1 MNTDRYIEA
10 FSTKSDELLF
20 TQSLEDD
27 IFVFINILELSNHV
41 RIYLNDSLETNKLF
55 NDKRIIL
62 KLNDLLYRPHFYIDI
77 ITTLN
82 EKQSKEF
89 NALVMLCHHPA
100 YKNERLNIYDG
111 SNISFGDG
119 VSGMHQM
126 ILGDYTMY
134 FTKFNID
141 AKEYSTLCA
150 NDFKK
155 TTNLVVQYDDTKLKL
170 NNIFEH

>member
-1 MNTDRYIEA
+1 MNTDKYIGA

-20 TQSLEDD
+20 THSLKDD
-27 IFVFINILELSNHV
+27 IFVFMNILEQSNHIRV
-41 RIYLNDSLETNKLF
+41 YLKDSLETNKLF
-55 NDKRIIL
+55 NDKEIIL
-62 KLNDLLYRPHFYIDI
+62 KLNDLLYRPHFYVDI

-82 EKQSKEF
+82 EKQLKKF

-111 SNISFGDG
+111 SNVSFGDG

-134 FTKFNID
+134 FTKFNINSE
-141 AKEYSTLCA
+141 EYSTACA
-150 NDFKK
+150 NDFTK
-155 TTNLVVQYDDTKLKL
+155 TSSLVVQYDDMKLKL
-170 NNIFEH
+170 NNIF